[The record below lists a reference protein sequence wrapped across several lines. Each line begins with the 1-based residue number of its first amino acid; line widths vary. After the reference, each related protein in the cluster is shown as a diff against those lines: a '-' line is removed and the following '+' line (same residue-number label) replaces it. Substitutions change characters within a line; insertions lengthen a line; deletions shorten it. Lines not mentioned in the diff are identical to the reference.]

1 MRIGQTAENLVSK
14 SVGNSANGPK
24 TLPGNAAASSA
35 QAATQTP
42 RSAGVAVTMS
52 NVARGLDK
60 VARSDASGDFDTD
73 KVAAMK
79 LAIESG
85 SFSVNAEAIAD
96 RLLADARDMLDRTTQ

>member
-14 SVGNSANGPK
+14 SVGNSASAPK
-24 TLPGNAAASSA
+24 TLPGNAAASA
-35 QAATQTP
+35 QAATQAP
-42 RSAGVAVTMS
+42 QSAGVAVTMS

-60 VARSDASGDFDTD
+60 AARSDASGDIDTD

-85 SFSVNAEAIAD
+85 SFTVNAGAIAD